1 MSKYSP
7 SASAKRRRRSTLG
20 RMIGDNQVFIPGSP
34 VMTLPE
40 LLLQAEEG
48 LEKEEGVAHGTPVKG
63 SGLELGMHRD
73 PFKTP
78 APRGA
83 SMLSETREEREETRG
98 WTKDDWKQLD
108 ACFTD
113 ERLDVAEK
121 LGLGSDAIADV
132 DDVKVENVVERF
144 VEMMGGSRVLN
155 GWGTDWDRWVLEL
168 LTTGRG
174 ADLYI

>member
-1 MSKYSP
+1 
-7 SASAKRRRRSTLG
+7 
-20 RMIGDNQVFIPGSP
+20 MIGDQVFIPGSP

-40 LLLQAEEG
+40 LLMHAEEG
-48 LEKEEGVAHGTPVKG
+48 LEKGNGHVTPVKNV
-63 SGLELGMHRD
+63 SSIVHRD

-83 SMLSETREEREETRG
+83 FLPSEVEETTTRE

-121 LGLGSDAIADV
+121 LGSGSDTIANV
-132 DDVKVENVVERF
+132 DDVRVEDVVDSF
-144 VEMMGGSRVLN
+144 VEMMGGSRVVER
-155 GWGTDWDRWVLEL
+155 WGSTWDR
-168 LTTGRG
+168 
-174 ADLYI
+174 